1 MRGRR
6 VFVSDGQ
13 DPEDALRS
21 SLGKEGRGQS
31 PEANTTT
38 LARLKSMIKDGRWEP
53 VSDITRQGFQE
64 LRNVET
70 KDRFTVRVRD
80 AGIKYNEE
88 QNARE
93 YSHFNA
99 VRGIEIF
106 ASGLHNGDTYTEQ
119 DIDDIIAAHKELDF
133 RPAIKIGHS
142 KDAPGAPA
150 YGWVTALRKVG
161 GKLVADFES
170 MHDSVITALKDKRY
184 DRVSSEIYFNLKR
197 GGKSFRR
204 ALKAVALLGA
214 DVPAVAGLVP
224 LHKME
229 FVADGFESVAKC
241 EQGLEIQ
248 KQAIIDSLT
257 ERVAQL
263 SGQVNTQKEQ
273 DAMTIKELNEKKVAL
288 EAQLAALKAKGG
300 DADKV
305 KITEFEAQIKTFG
318 EDIAKLEQAE
328 KTATENVELKA
339 RLALLEQK
347 DRSREV
353 ADRVAR
359 CTVKAFH
366 ADLEAVY
373 AHALANPAAKVKHFA
388 VKDGKRIESE
398 KSIAEVVDSLVS
410 SINTGAKQLFSVVT
424 NQGETHRAEG
434 PSEDAGAELDAKA
447 KARIREGKSKDYAE
461 AMDAVLADDVELAAK
476 YHEQQ
481 SARRS

>member
-1 MRGRR
+1 MTSAEMRAKIKAAH
-6 VFVSDGQ
+6 
-13 DPEDALRS
+13 PDATD
-21 SLGKEGRGQS
+21 KELDAMLVKAKA
-31 PEANTTT
+31 EH
-38 LARLKSMIKDGRWEP
+38 E
-53 VSDITRQGFQE
+53 
-64 LRNVET
+64 VE
-70 KDRFTVRVRD
+70 KEMSF
-80 AGIKYNEE
+80 AH
-88 QNARE
+88 
-93 YSHFNA
+93 SNA
-99 VRGIEIF
+99 VRGVEIF

-229 FVADGFESVAKC
+229 FVADGFESVAAC

-248 KQAIIDSLT
+248 KQSIIDSLT
-257 ERVAQL
+257 ERVTQL
-263 SGQVNTQKEQ
+263 SGQVNTQKEH
-273 DAMTIKELNEKKVAL
+273 DAMTIKELQEKKAAL
-288 EAQLAALKAKGG
+288 EAKLAELKKDDKLDESGKAKISAFEQEIDAFGTQITTLEKAESTAAENTELKTRLAA
-300 DADKV
+300 
-305 KITEFEAQIKTFG
+305 
-318 EDIAKLEQAE
+318 
-328 KTATENVELKA
+328 
-339 RLALLEQK
+339 LEQK

-353 ADRVAR
+353 TDRVAR

-373 AHALANPAAKVKHFA
+373 AHALANPAAKVKHFT

-481 SARRS
+481 SARRA